1 MKSKIVLLM
10 FYGWVSS
17 VSLTQNLIVVT
28 RYKTIVSPSVSQVMS
43 QELKEI
49 SQRFP
54 RIYQNDDI
62 IIHVINSSQP
72 SLFFQQQY
80 YFVHLF
86 RTLQQY
92 ISQTSF
98 VHIYIYI
105 YSVHHPLH
113 SYILIHTSQSLPP
126 LTLSSSSSSS
136 NQLLLIN

>member
-28 RYKTIVSPSVSQVMS
+28 RYKTIVSPSVSHVMS

-54 RIYQNDDI
+54 RIYQNDDV
-62 IIHVINSSQP
+62 IIHVINSSRP

-98 VHIYIYI
+98 VHIYIY
-105 YSVHHPLH
+105 SVHHPLH

-126 LTLSSSSSSS
+126 LTLSSSSS

>member
-28 RYKTIVSPSVSQVMS
+28 RYKTIVSPSVSHVMS

-54 RIYQNDDI
+54 RIYQNDDV
-62 IIHVINSSQP
+62 IIHVINSSRP

-105 YSVHHPLH
+105 QCTIPFILTSSFTLASHSLH
-113 SYILIHTSQSLPP
+113 SLF
-126 LTLSSSSSSS
+126 
-136 NQLLLIN
+136 LLLLLTSYY